1 MSAILNNPIIQLFI
15 IMIIT
20 SYVVYHISYYLTKE
34 IEGSCFLAGGLSVVA
49 VIISLQYIL

>member
-20 SYVVYHISYYLTKE
+20 SCVVYHISYYLTE
-34 IEGSCFLAGGLSVVA
+34 DIEGSCFLAGGLSVIA
-49 VIISLQYIL
+49 VIISLSYIL

>member
-1 MSAILNNPIIQLFI
+1 MNAVLNNPVIQLLI

-20 SYVVYHISYYLTKE
+20 SYVVYHISYYLTKD

-49 VIISLQYIL
+49 VIISLSYIL

>member
-1 MSAILNNPIIQLFI
+1 MNVILNNPIIQLFI

>member
-1 MSAILNNPIIQLFI
+1 MNAILNNPVIILLV

-34 IEGSCFLAGGLSVVA
+34 IEGSCFLAGGISVVV
-49 VIISLQYIL
+49 VIISLSYML

>member
-49 VIISLQYIL
+49 VIISLPYIL